1 MARGEQISRQWR
13 ILRRIEAAG
22 ANGITIATLAENEK
36 AHSRTIRRDVLD
48 LQYAG
53 FPLVDSVAE
62 NGEAARWSVLRTK
75 DQAVQIPFLPS
86 ELMALHIA
94 YSAMKAYAGTP
105 FFEAIEEL
113 YRKIEAVLPPKSAA
127 FLSEVRNLVA
137 DAPVPVVDYGPLADV
152 VQTLNQAI
160 LQKKT
165 VKCVYFALYRNK
177 KTRRKID
184 PYSLRFHDGG
194 IYLIGYC
201 HLRKDIR
208 TFALQRI
215 QEIEV
220 TDRPFTMAEGFSV
233 QDYVDNA
240 FGVHSDAVLVPDG
253 TEEGAPPVQTAF
265 WEEMEDAK
273 TETPK
278 SLAQRHAKNVA
289 ILFSKAIAPL
299 IRERTFHRTQK
310 LEAQKDG
317 AVLLKMQ
324 TSGLVG
330 VERWVL
336 SFGAEAKVLAPREL
350 REAVA
355 RRLSDA
361 AGQYN

>member
-1 MARGEQISRQWR
+1 MARGDQISRQWR
-13 ILRRIEAAG
+13 ILRQIEAAG
-22 ANGITIATLAENEK
+22 ANGITIAALTEKEK

-53 FPLVDSVAE
+53 FPMVDSVPE

-94 YSAMKAYAGTP
+94 YSAMKAYSGTP

-113 YRKIEAVLPPKSAA
+113 YRKIGAALPPKSAA
-127 FLSEVRNLVA
+127 FLKEVRNLVA
-137 DAPVPVVDYGPLADV
+137 DAPVPVVDYGPLQDV
-152 VQTLNQAI
+152 VQTLNQAV
-160 LQKKT
+160 LQRQT

-184 PYSLRFHDGG
+184 PYALRFHDGG

-215 QEIEV
+215 HEITL
-220 TDRPFTMAEGFSV
+220 TDQTFKMAEGFSI
-233 QDYVDNA
+233 QDYVDNS
-240 FGVHSDAVLVPDG
+240 FGVHSDAVLVPEG
-253 TEEGAPPVQTAF
+253 PEEGVAPVQTSF
-265 WEEMEDAK
+265 WEEMGDGKA
-273 TETPK
+273 ETPK
-278 SLAQRHAKNVA
+278 GARPIRAKNVA
-289 ILFSKAIAPL
+289 ILFSKAVAPL
-299 IRERTFHRTQK
+299 IRERTFHTTQK
-310 LEAQKDG
+310 LQAQKDG
-317 AVLLKMQ
+317 ALLLTMQ

-336 SFGAEAKVLAPREL
+336 SFGGEAKVLAPPEL
-350 REAVA
+350 RDAVA
-355 RRLSDA
+355 RRLAEAVS
-361 AGQYN
+361 QYS